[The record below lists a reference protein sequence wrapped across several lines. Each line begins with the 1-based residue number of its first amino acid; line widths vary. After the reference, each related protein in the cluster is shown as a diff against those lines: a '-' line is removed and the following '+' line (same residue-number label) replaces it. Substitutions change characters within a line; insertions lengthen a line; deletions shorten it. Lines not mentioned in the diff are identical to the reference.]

1 MYNNIIHRYGSNEV
15 DTAMTIRPTD
25 GLVSRLLQQQSRT
38 PNVPVQ
44 TSESR
49 KTADHVNISTQARE
63 QGGEAQPQKQSDA
76 NTYGQKQEKLESQLI
91 GLYTKH
97 EQYGPKE

>member
-1 MYNNIIHRYGSNEV
+1 
-15 DTAMTIRPTD
+15 MTIRPTD

-38 PNVPVQ
+38 SNTPTP

-49 KTADHVNISTQARE
+49 KTADHVNISAQARE
-63 QGGEAQPQKQSDA
+63 QGSEAQPQKQNGT

-97 EQYGPKE
+97 ERYESKD

>member
-1 MYNNIIHRYGSNEV
+1 M
-15 DTAMTIRPTD
+15 MIRPTD

-44 TSESR
+44 TNESR

-63 QGGEAQPQKQSDA
+63 HSNEAQPQKQNNA

-97 EQYGPKE
+97 EQYGSKE